1 MTAAQLHVAIN
12 TRLQQVGAHVNDD
25 FLIDEVDY
33 YLTAAQREIV
43 VNRVQQSAGDPAQ
56 LAVNDIRPLISE
68 QVLLPLFDATTFPAG
83 VDNEYYCPYPDDY
96 IMWLSSETGLTRT
109 ADPEIATKEYVQNQT
124 ITETQIAQFRTNTE
138 HKPHIR
144 NPRVL
149 VREDFL
155 HVFCD
160 YQTTLV
166 DQKITYVRF
175 PLNIVLDEADDFLN
189 QDPEL
194 PDHMH
199 EEIIERA
206 LQKMLSDLNAEP
218 EQG

>member
-1 MTAAQLHVAIN
+1 MTVAQLHVALN

-25 FLIDEVDY
+25 FLLDELDY

-43 VNRVQQSAGDPAQ
+43 VNRVQQSAGDPDQ
-56 LAVNDIRPLISE
+56 LAVNDLRPLISE
-68 QVLLPLFDATTFPAG
+68 QVLLPLLEATAFPAG
-83 VDNEYYCPYPDDY
+83 VDNEYFCPWPGDY
-96 IMWLSSETGLTRT
+96 IMWLSSETGMTRT
-109 ADPEIATKEYVQNQT
+109 GNPEIASKEYIQNQA
-124 ITETQIAQFRTNTE
+124 ITEGQIANFRVTTE
-138 HKPHIR
+138 HVPHIR

-160 YQTTLV
+160 NESTLI
-166 DQKITYVRF
+166 DQKIVYLRY
-175 PLNIVLDEADDFLN
+175 PLDIILDEVDDFEN

-199 EEIIERA
+199 EEILERA
-206 LQKMLSDLNAEP
+206 MQKILRDLNTEP
-218 EQG
+218 QEE

>member
-12 TRLQQVGAHVNDD
+12 LRLQQVGAHVNDD
-25 FLIDEVDY
+25 FLLDEIDY

-43 VNRVQQSAGDPAQ
+43 LDRVQQAAGEPAR
-56 LAVNDIRPLISE
+56 LAVNDLRPLVSE
-68 QVLLPLFDATTFPAG
+68 QVLLPAIDAITFPAG
-83 VDNEYYCPYPDDY
+83 VSGEYLIPYPDDY
-96 IMWLSSETGLTRT
+96 IMWLSSESGMTRT
-109 ADPEIATKEYVQNQT
+109 GDPLISTKEYVQNLA
-124 ITETQIAQFRTNTE
+124 ITEDQVMRVRTTTE

-144 NPRVL
+144 QPRVL
-149 VREDFL
+149 VREDFI

-160 YQTTLV
+160 YQTTLI
-166 DQKITYVRF
+166 DQKIVYLRY
-175 PLNIVLDEADDFLN
+175 PLDIVLDESDDFLN

-206 LQKMLSDLNAEP
+206 LQKMLRDLNASP
-218 EQG
+218 EEG